1 LGKHLD
7 PECVAKPRRSPLKV
21 VLVAA
26 LIAVFG
32 LAVFVGAYAMITHKS
47 PVQIIMRPLA
57 PPPQDVFGKPGILVL
72 VEGLDYDYNNKDE
85 EYSSAARSDVIK
97 ALNLDFINKRVFEVD
112 VPRDM
117 DAVLP
122 SGREAKINEAQSEG
136 GTKEAQAVIAKFLG
150 IPAFDRYVVFR
161 VNTAKDFINAIG
173 GVDVNVQNSDPKDTH
188 STMDYD
194 DTWGHLHIHLKPGY
208 QHLNGDQAVGYM
220 RFRHDWCGDLCRI
233 TRQQQ
238 VMRAVIAKLRDN
250 KANTIAHLPQ
260 LISAFHRNVST
271 NLSTSE
277 MMSLAVGFS
286 DMPKNGYKAEKLTY
300 VDTKILADGGE
311 VIIPDES
318 QKERVTQD
326 YLIAP
331 PLPTTSPSPATIAA
345 IDPHRV
351 HVDVMNG
358 SGVPGAGRR
367 IAEKL
372 RAKGFAIGSVGN
384 APTSDVQVTEVHEH
398 SALAGSGFRVR
409 DALGASAQKAPVVT
423 DTPPAAAT
431 ASAGATA
438 SPSPSDVTVVVGLDV
453 AASLKAA
460 ALNP

>member
-7 PECVAKPRRSPLKV
+7 PEYVTQPRRCPWKALF
-21 VLVAA
+21 VAA

-32 LAVFVGAYAMITHKS
+32 VGVVVGAYAMITHKS
-47 PVQIIMRPLA
+47 PLAIVMRPLA
-57 PPPQDVFGKPGILVL
+57 PPPQDVFGKNGILVL
-72 VEGLDYDYNNKDE
+72 VEGLDYDYNSKDE

-97 ALNLDFINKRVFEVD
+97 ALNLDFVNKRVFEVD

-122 SGREAKINEAQSEG
+122 SGRESKINEAQSEG
-136 GTKEAQAVIAKFLG
+136 GTNEAQAVIAKFLG
-150 IPAFDRYVVFR
+150 VPAFDRYVVFR

-220 RFRHDWCGDLCRI
+220 RFRHDWCADLCRI

-250 KANTIAHLPQ
+250 KANTLTHLPQ
-260 LISAFHRNVST
+260 LIDAFHRDVNT
-271 NLSTSE
+271 NLSNGE

-286 DMPKNGYKAEKLTY
+286 DMPKDGYKAEKLTY

-311 VIIPDES
+311 VIIPDS
-318 QKERVTQD
+318 AQKERVVQN

-331 PLPTTSPSPATIAA
+331 PLPTSSPSPAAIAA
-345 IDPHRV
+345 IDPHKV
-351 HVDVMNG
+351 HVDVENG

-372 RAKGFAIGSVGN
+372 RAKGFAIGSVSN

-398 SALAGSGFRVR
+398 SVLAGSGVRVR
-409 DALGASAQKAPVVT
+409 QALGTPGQKATVLT
-423 DTPPAAAT
+423 DTPAASST
-431 ASAGATA
+431 AR
-438 SPSPSDVTVVVGLDV
+438 PSVSDVTVIVGLDL

-460 ALNP
+460 SLTP

>member
-1 LGKHLD
+1 MGKHLD
-7 PECVAKPRRSPLKV
+7 PDTEYVAKPGRSGLKA
-21 VLVAA
+21 LAIAA
-26 LIAVFG
+26 LAAVFG
-32 LAVFVGAYAMITHKS
+32 VAVFVGAYAMITHRSIKEI
-47 PVQIIMRPLA
+47 VMRPLA

-72 VEGLDYDYNNKDE
+72 VEGLDYDYNSKDE

-97 ALNLDFINKRVFEVD
+97 ALNLDFVNKRVFEVD

-122 SGREAKINEAQSEG
+122 NGREAKINEAQSEG

-150 IPAFDRYVVFR
+150 VPAFDRYVVFR

-238 VMRAVIAKLRDN
+238 VIRAAIAKLRDN

-260 LISAFHRNVST
+260 LMNAFYQNVST
-271 NLSTSE
+271 NLTNGE
-277 MMSLAVGFS
+277 MMSLAVAFS
-286 DMPKNGYKAEKLTY
+286 DMPKDGYKAEKLTY

-311 VIIPDES
+311 VIIPDS
-318 QKERVTQD
+318 AQKTRVVQN

-331 PLPTTSPSPATIAA
+331 PLPTSSPSPGALAA
-345 IDPHRV
+345 IDPHKV
-351 HVDVMNG
+351 HVDVLNG
-358 SGVPGAGRR
+358 TGIPGAGRR
-367 IAEKL
+367 VADKL
-372 RAKGFAIGSVGN
+372 HAKGFAIGTVAN
-384 APTSDVQVTEVHEH
+384 APSSDVQVTEVHEH
-398 SALAGSGFRVR
+398 SAVTGSGVRVR
-409 DALGASAQKAPVVT
+409 EALGAPAQKATVLT
-423 DTPPAAAT
+423 DAPPT
-431 ASAGATA
+431 ASTAT
-438 SPSPSDVTVVVGLDV
+438 PSTSDVTVIVGLDM

-460 ALNP
+460 SLNP